1 MKRHSIKWRFILPF
15 ALILAVFI
23 ASLSYAFSS
32 TYTKDHYEDT
42 RAELEGQAK
51 LLLTEIQQEGG
62 TDAGSLQTLADRY
75 AANLKVRVT
84 ILQPDGS
91 VAAESEVNPENMV
104 NHLNRP
110 EVQQAISQGVGYNV
124 RYSTTLKTRYMYVAV
139 ADLSHGTFN
148 GIVRLAKPLEVID
161 ARAKGIRTVI
171 GFAGLAAL
179 LAGVLV
185 SYLVAEF
192 TTRPIRQLTL
202 AADAISKGDYSR
214 IPVRSANN
222 EINDLVRAFSR
233 MAEQIQLQLETIGE
247 EKIKLEQIVNQL
259 MDGLLI
265 VSNEGQVQ
273 LLNRSLRKMFHV
285 TESNPEGKDFIQ
297 VIPQYQLV
305 ELVRKTVETGKDQG
319 DFIELK
325 AEGKYLLALTTL
337 LQGQKDGGVLILVQD
352 RTKNRELE
360 EMRQVFVSNVS
371 HELRTPLSSLKALT
385 ETLQGAVDQDPQ
397 AAKRFLQMMDVE
409 IDKLSQMVLELL
421 ELSRIESGRVELN
434 KKSIPI
440 SDLILPAIER
450 MRLQSERSGLKL
462 EVEIAENLPL
472 IHVDAERIEQVLVNL
487 IHNAIKFTPAG
498 GSILVSA
505 NQAGNEIL
513 ISVKDT
519 GIGIPE
525 KDLPHIFERFYKVDP
540 ARATGG
546 TGLGLAIARHLVE
559 AHQGRIWA
567 ESKEGEGA
575 RFIIALPV

>member
-23 ASLSYAFSS
+23 AVLAYFFST
-32 TYTKDHYEDT
+32 TYTRDHYEDT
-42 RAELEGQAK
+42 RAELEGQAQ
-51 LLLTEIQQEGG
+51 LLMTEIRQEERSDLGG
-62 TDAGSLQTLADRY
+62 LQTLAERY
-75 AANLKVRVT
+75 AENLKVRVT
-84 ILQPDGS
+84 IIEPDGS
-91 VAAESEVNPENMV
+91 VMAESEVDPENMV

-110 EVQQAISQGVGYNV
+110 EVQQAITQGVGYNV
-124 RYSTTLKTRYMYVAV
+124 RYSTTLKARYMYVAV
-139 ADLSHGTFN
+139 ADLSNGTLKR
-148 GIVRLAKPLEVID
+148 IVRLAKPVAVID
-161 ARAKGIRTVI
+161 ARAKGIRTAI
-171 GFAGLAAL
+171 GFGGLAAL
-179 LAGVLV
+179 LLGIVA
-185 SYLVAEF
+185 SYVVAEF
-192 TTRPIRQLTL
+192 TTRPIRQLTR

-214 IPVRSANN
+214 IPSPSANN
-222 EINDLVRAFSR
+222 EINDLVQAFAR

-247 EKIKLEQIVNQL
+247 EKIKLEKIVNQL

-265 VSNEGQVQ
+265 VSKEGQVQ
-273 LLNRSLRKMFHV
+273 LLNRSLRKMFKV
-285 TESNPEGKDFIQ
+285 TDSAPEGKDFIQ

-305 ELVRKTVETGKDQG
+305 ELFRKTVETGKDQG

-325 AEGKYLLALTTL
+325 AEGKYLLALTTV

-371 HELRTPLSSLKALT
+371 HELRTPLTSLKALT

-434 KKSIPI
+434 KKSIPV
-440 SDLILPAIER
+440 SDLIRPAVER
-450 MRLQSERSGLKL
+450 MRLQAERSGLKL
-462 EVEIAENLPL
+462 GMEIADNLPL
-472 IHVDAERIEQVLVNL
+472 IHVDGERIEQVLVNL

-498 GSILVSA
+498 GAISVSA
-505 NQAGNEIL
+505 NQKGNEIL
-513 ISVKDT
+513 ITVTDT

-575 RFIIALPV
+575 RFIIALPL